1 MMHNNEILLSV
12 ENLKTYFK
20 TSEGIARAVDGV
32 SFQIKH
38 GETFALVGESGC
50 GKSVTGLSIIRLIAQ
65 PPGFIAGGS
74 VIYKDRDILRMQENE
89 VRRLRGEEIS
99 MIFQEPM
106 TSLNPV
112 FTVGH
117 QILEVLRLHQGLSG
131 RESKKKAIEMLDLV
145 GIPDPEQRFE
155 EYPHQLSGGMRQRVM
170 IAMSLACRP
179 GLLIADEPT
188 TAVDVTIQ
196 AQILD
201 LMKELQSEFGAA
213 ILLITHD
220 MGVVAENAHRVAVMY
235 AGKIVETANRDMLF
249 QYPAHPY
256 TVKLLQSLPSG
267 QKRDKALQTIEGRVP
282 QATQY
287 PSGCRFAQRCHKAM
301 SICRQDEPTLL
312 ELEDEHKVACVLY
325 DEDIMG
331 RRVNPAEIS
340 ENPVERPHIL
350 QQTDTDTLIQVQ
362 DLKVYF
368 PIKKGLFKRTV
379 GHVKAVDGL
388 DLNIKG
394 GKTIGLVGE
403 SGCGKT
409 TLGRAILQL
418 IKPTSGSVWYQ
429 QTDLVRLS
437 RASLKPF
444 RQKLQVVFQ
453 DPFSSLNP
461 RMMVSEII
469 AEGMRVHGIGSNRK
483 DRLKLI
489 AELLPQVGLDPDMVH
504 RYPHEFSGGQR
515 QRVGIARCL
524 AVNPEFIVCDEA
536 TSALDVSVQAQI
548 INLLESLQAEL
559 NLTYLFITHDL
570 SVVEY
575 IADEI
580 AVMYLGRIVEFGKT
594 EEIFKDPKH
603 PYTKALLSAVP
614 QVDPNTGKKKIHL
627 TGDIPSPINPPSGC
641 HFHPRCPEV
650 MERCSEEYAT
660 SFSFSETHFAKCWL
674 YLKMGIVEKSG

>member
-1 MMHNNEILLSV
+1 MMNSNEVILSV

-20 TSEGIARAVDGV
+20 TSEGVARAVDGV
-32 SFQIKH
+32 SFQIKN

-50 GKSVTGLSIIRLIAQ
+50 GKSVTALSIIRLIAQ

-74 VIYKDRDILRMQENE
+74 VIYKGRDILRMQENE

-131 RESKKKAIEMLDLV
+131 RESKKKAIEMLALV

-155 EYPHQLSGGMRQRVM
+155 EYPHQLSGGMRQRVV
-170 IAMSLACRP
+170 IAMALACRP

-201 LMKELQSEFGAA
+201 LMKELQSEFGTA

-235 AGKIVETANRDMLF
+235 AGKIVETANRDTLF
-249 QYPAHPY
+249 QHPAHPY

-287 PSGCRFAQRCHKAM
+287 PLGCRFAQRCHKAM
-301 SICRQDEPTLL
+301 SMCRQDEPALL
-312 ELEDEHKVACVLY
+312 ELEDGHKVACVLY
-325 DEDIMG
+325 DENIMG
-331 RRVNPAEIS
+331 RRVNPAEIT
-340 ENPVERPHIL
+340 EKPVERPHVL
-350 QQTDTDTLIQVQ
+350 EQTDTDALIQVQ
-362 DLKVYF
+362 DLQVYF

-388 DLNIKG
+388 DLNIKR

-418 IKPTSGSVWYQ
+418 IKPTSGSVLYQ
-429 QTDLVRLS
+429 QTDFVRLS

-469 AEGMRVHGIGSNRK
+469 EEGMRVHGIGSNRK
-483 DRLKLI
+483 ERLKII
-489 AELLPQVGLDPDMVH
+489 AELLPKVGLDPDMVH

-515 QRVGIARCL
+515 QRVSIARCL

-594 EEIFKDPKH
+594 EEIFNNPKH

-660 SFSFSETHFAKCWL
+660 SFRFSETHFAKCWL
-674 YLKMGIVEKSG
+674 YLDRKDQ